1 MRKNELD
8 KINDKMGL
16 IEETLKDEVPKISM
30 PIFSY
35 EAKEERHAKEKRALM
50 KIIVFLVVV
59 ILAIVGGFL
68 LYLNQY
74 DFSVDDT
81 TVEASQ
87 SGENNFIDGK
97 PFKAGGYF
105 GEYC

>member
-30 PIFSY
+30 PIFYY
-35 EAKEERHAKEKRALM
+35 EAKEERHVKEKRALV

-74 DFSVDDT
+74 DFVDT
-81 TVEASQ
+81 GNEVSVEASQ
-87 SGENNFIDGK
+87 SGENNFISGGDMTYGNADG
-97 PFKAGGYF
+97 
-105 GEYC
+105 